1 MRAHASNAPA
11 SVRFHEIP
19 PTICTRFG
27 RLATLAAMNFKI
39 AVLRGDGIGPE
50 IMDEAVRILQAV
62 GRRFNHEFQ
71 FTEAYAGGEAWERYG
86 EHLPQLTLETCRSC
100 DAILKG
106 PFGGP
111 TSETHHPKWSGVE
124 TTAILGLRRA
134 FDLFMNLRPVVVY
147 PEIVALSPLRPEI
160 VEGADMMIVRELT
173 SGIYFGER
181 GSRTVDG
188 ERVVW
193 DTESY
198 AEGEIARISRGA
210 FHIAQGRPRR
220 HVTLVAKSNI
230 LDSSI
235 LWRDV
240 FAKVAAEYP
249 NVTHDYLHVDNA
261 AMQIVVNPR
270 QFDVVLTSNM
280 FGDILSDEA
289 SVLAGSLGML
299 GSASLNAVGFGMY
312 EPIHGSAPEIAS
324 QGKAN
329 PIAMILSAAM
339 MLRLS
344 FKLEDEA
351 DAIERAV
358 RSAIASG
365 HRTTDIA
372 AAGDTVV
379 STQAMGAAIESA
391 IRAV

>member
-1 MRAHASNAPA
+1 
-11 SVRFHEIP
+11 
-19 PTICTRFG
+19 
-27 RLATLAAMNFKI
+27 MNFTI
-39 AVLRGDGIGPE
+39 ALIRGDGIGPE
-50 IMDEAVRILQAV
+50 IADEAVRVLQAV
-62 GRRFNHEFQ
+62 GRSHGHEFQ
-71 FTEAYAGGEAWERYG
+71 FVEAYAGGEAWDRYG
-86 EHLPQLTLETCRSC
+86 EHLPQATLDVCGRA

-106 PFGGP
+106 PLGGP
-111 TSETHHPKWSGVE
+111 PDEVHHPKWSGVE

-147 PEIVALSPLRPEI
+147 PEVASLSPLRPEI
-160 VEGADMMIVRELT
+160 VDGADMMIVRELT

-181 GSRTVDG
+181 GSRTAGG
-188 ERVVW
+188 ERTVW

-198 AEGEIARISRGA
+198 SEGEIARITHGG
-210 FHIAQGRPRR
+210 FHIAQGRPRK

-230 LDSSI
+230 LDSSV

-240 FAKVAAEYP
+240 FAKIAPEYP
-249 NVTHDYLHVDNA
+249 DVTHDYLHVDNA
-261 AMQIVVNPR
+261 AMQIVTNPR
-270 QFDVVLTSNM
+270 QFDVMLTSNM

-312 EPIHGSAPEIAS
+312 EPIHGSAPDIAG

-344 FKLEDEA
+344 FKLETEA
-351 DAIERAV
+351 DAVERAV
-358 RSAIASG
+358 RSALSGGLRTPDIASV
-365 HRTTDIA
+365 
-372 AAGDTVV
+372 GDSPVT
-379 STQAMGAAIESA
+379 TQAMGAAIEQA
-391 IRAV
+391 LAPG